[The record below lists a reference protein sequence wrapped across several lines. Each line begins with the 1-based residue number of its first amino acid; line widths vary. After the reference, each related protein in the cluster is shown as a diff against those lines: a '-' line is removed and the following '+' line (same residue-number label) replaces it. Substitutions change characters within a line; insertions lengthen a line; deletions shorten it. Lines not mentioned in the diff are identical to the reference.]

1 MYRSMGMCTMWRIGS
16 ARTVEEHVDLAQGE
30 AMNHNRSHT
39 TREHAMTGSV
49 LRRLGYTLAAA
60 VLGVGVASLPLA
72 APASATQ
79 PQPQQFETIGHLTG
93 PSTVAGTWTSTGV
106 LNAAGTYTEIFRFEG
121 STIHGVKV
129 LTSAAGTI
137 VLDTRALVVWLDECT
152 ATLRAGHWQ
161 IADASGAYAGLKG
174 GGSPNSTPE
183 SFGNVCT
190 GSVDV
195 IHSGAATSD

>member
-1 MYRSMGMCTMWRIGS
+1 MWRIGS
-16 ARTVEEHVDLAQGE
+16 ARTVEEHDNLTQGE
-30 AMNHNRSHT
+30 AMNHDRSHT

-49 LRRLGYTLAAA
+49 LRRVGCTLAATA
-60 VLGVGVASLPLA
+60 VLGVGVAIFPLA

-106 LNAAGTYTEIFRFEG
+106 LNAAGTYTETFRFEG
-121 STIHGVKV
+121 STIHGLKV
-129 LTSAAGTI
+129 LTSAGGTI
-137 VLDTRALVVWLDECT
+137 VLDTRAVVVWFDECT
-152 ATLRAGHWQ
+152 ATLGAGHWQ

-183 SFGNVCT
+183 SFGNICT

>member
-1 MYRSMGMCTMWRIGS
+1 MYRSSGTCTMWRIGS
-16 ARTVEEHVDLAQGE
+16 AWTVEEHDLVQGE
-30 AMNHNRSHT
+30 AMNHNRSHA
-39 TREHAMTGSV
+39 TREHAMTTTF
-49 LRRLGYTLAAA
+49 LRRLGYTLAA

-79 PQPQQFETIGHLTG
+79 PQPQQFETIGQLTG

-106 LNAAGTYTEIFRFEG
+106 LNAAGTYTETFRFEG

-129 LTSAAGTI
+129 LTTADGTI
-137 VLDTRALVVWLDECT
+137 VLDTRAVVVWLDECT
-152 ATLRAGHWQ
+152 ATLGAGHWQ
-161 IADASGAYAGLKG
+161 IKDASGAYAGLKG

>member
-1 MYRSMGMCTMWRIGS
+1 MGMCTMWRIGS
-16 ARTVEEHVDLAQGE
+16 ARTVEEHDGLAQGE

-39 TREHAMTGSV
+39 TREHANGSV
-49 LRRLGYTLAAA
+49 RRRLGYTLAAA
-60 VLGVGVASLPLA
+60 VLGVGVACVPLA

-79 PQPQQFETIGHLTG
+79 LQPQQFETIGNLTG

-106 LNAAGTYTEIFRFEG
+106 LNAAGTYTETFRFEG
-121 STIHGVKV
+121 STIHGLKV
-129 LTSAAGTI
+129 LTSADGTI
-137 VLDTRALVVWLDECT
+137 VLDTRAVVVWLDECT
-152 ATLRAGHWQ
+152 ATLGAGHWQ
-161 IADASGAYAGLKG
+161 IVDASGAYAGLKG

-195 IHSGAATSD
+195 IHSGAATID